1 MKILSI
7 AIPCYNSEAYMNKAV
22 ECLLPGGEDVEI
34 LIIDDGSTDRTPQIA
49 DEYEAKYP
57 GIVRAIHQ
65 INGGHG
71 EAVNTGLKNA
81 TGLFYKVLDSDDWF
95 KEDAYLAVLNKLREI
110 ISGDV
115 ILDMMICN
123 FVYEKEGKERKK
135 VMTFRSALPVGE
147 LFTWKDVKNFK
158 PGQYMLMHSV
168 IYRTKMLR
176 DSGMM
181 LPRHTFYVDN
191 IFVFQPLP
199 FVKTMYY
206 MDVNLYRYY
215 IGRADQSVNEQV
227 MISRIDQQL
236 RVTKMM
242 IDYMSETKYLLP
254 KQEKYMLNYLD
265 IMMTVSSVLLL
276 KEGSLESLNKK
287 KDLWKY
293 LKKTDRRDYF
303 RLRFGLLGSSM
314 NIPSKGGRKISLM
327 GYKIAQRIVGFN

>member
-1 MKILSI
+1 
-7 AIPCYNSEAYMNKAV
+7 
-22 ECLLPGGEDVEI
+22 
-34 LIIDDGSTDRTPQIA
+34 
-49 DEYEAKYP
+49 
-57 GIVRAIHQ
+57 
-65 INGGHG
+65 
-71 EAVNTGLKNA
+71 
-81 TGLFYKVLDSDDWF
+81 
-95 KEDAYLAVLNKLREI
+95 
-110 ISGDV
+110 
-115 ILDMMICN
+115 
-123 FVYEKEGKERKK
+123 
-135 VMTFRSALPVGE
+135 
-147 LFTWKDVKNFK
+147 
-158 PGQYMLMHSV
+158 
-168 IYRTKMLR
+168 
-176 DSGMM
+176 
-181 LPRHTFYVDN
+181 
-191 IFVFQPLP
+191 
-199 FVKTMYY
+199 
-206 MDVNLYRYY
+206 
-215 IGRADQSVNEQV
+215 